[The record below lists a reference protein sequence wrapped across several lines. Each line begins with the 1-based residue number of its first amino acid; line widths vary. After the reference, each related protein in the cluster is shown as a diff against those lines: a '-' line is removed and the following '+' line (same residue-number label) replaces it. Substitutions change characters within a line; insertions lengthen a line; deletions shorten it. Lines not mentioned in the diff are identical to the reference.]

1 MREKNQKRK
10 YEIQYLTGVCGYQTA
25 QQDTQMDA
33 NTKQRKHHCIH
44 LRLVSTSTH
53 TQLVHM
59 RCGTLSRTAL

>member
-10 YEIQYLTGVCGYQTA
+10 YKIQYLTGVCGYQTA
-25 QQDTQMDA
+25 QQDTHIDT
-33 NTKQRKHHCIH
+33 NTKQRMHHCIH
-44 LRLVSTSTH
+44 LRLVSTSTN